1 MGPEG
6 IVGVGLLTFDRCKN
20 YAAGVFK
27 IFCKKFLIFFGV
39 CAHFLIYMIY
49 DCCVLP
55 DFSSGR

>member
-27 IFCKKFLIFFGV
+27 IFCKKFLIFLGYV
-39 CAHFLIYMIY
+39 HT
-49 DCCVLP
+49 
-55 DFSSGR
+55 S

>member
-27 IFCKKFLIFFGV
+27 IFCKKFLIFFWGM
-39 CAHFLIYMIY
+39 CTLLNLY
-49 DCCVLP
+49 DLRLLRVA
-55 DFSSGR
+55 